1 MPLQPQAS
9 GISHVA
15 IVALACVPPLLS
27 AQDWSRADITFEQ
40 IEARAKAL
48 AGAAYQPPSRV
59 ELPAWAANLTYDQY
73 RGIRF
78 PDRNALWQEEG
89 LNFRAMF
96 YHPGYL
102 FKDSIGIHEFTDS
115 HSQAVRLSTALFD
128 YGENVPRGEDLP
140 PDGGFSGFRLN
151 AALNDP
157 NRFDELIV
165 FQGASYWRAL
175 GAGQRYG
182 LSARGLALN
191 SAEAGVPEEFPVFR
205 EFWLRKPKPGE
216 NHARFFALLD
226 SPSASGAYA
235 FIVEPGTTTSVIV
248 RAVLF
253 PRHEVER
260 VGIAPMSS
268 MYWFGENSRRRF
280 DDFRPEV
287 HDSDGLSLITGM
299 GERIWRPAQNDTGGI
314 ESSYFKMERCAGFG
328 LLQRDRDF
336 TSYIDGEA
344 NYEMRPSLWI
354 EPTSDWGPGSV
365 VLKELPTANELADN
379 LVAFWQPAEPFLPG
393 ERREF
398 SYRQQWTVAPNPAQA
413 GAWVVATR
421 TGVHDWMPE
430 QRLMIVEFAGPS
442 LDVLDAAPEAVIE
455 ILGDGRER
463 AEIAS
468 ATVAEMPDGRWRLAF
483 VIKPRVEELKLA
495 EIGPLELRASLKKD
509 ADFLTETWSYRVK
522 P

>member
-1 MPLQPQAS
+1 MPSNSQAA
-9 GISHVA
+9 GTPYFI
-15 IVALACVPPLLS
+15 ALTIACLAPALPG
-27 AQDWSRADITFEQ
+27 QDWSRAEITFEQ

-48 AGAAYQPPSRV
+48 AEAPYQAPARV
-59 ELPAWAANLTYDQY
+59 QLPAWAAELTYDQY

-89 LNFRAMF
+89 VNFRAMF

-102 FKDSIGIHEFTDS
+102 FKDSIAINEFTDS

-151 AALNDP
+151 APLNDP
-157 NRFDELIV
+157 TRFDELIV

-182 LSARGLALN
+182 LSARGLAIN
-191 SAEAGVPEEFPVFR
+191 AAEAGVAEEFPAFR

-226 SPSASGAYA
+226 SPSAAGAYA
-235 FIVEPGTTTSVIV
+235 FIVEPGKTTSVIV

-253 PRHEVER
+253 PRQEVER

-287 HDSDGLSLITGM
+287 HDSDGLSLLTGS
-299 GERIWRPAQNDTGGI
+299 GERIWRPAQNDTGSI

-336 TSYIDGEA
+336 PNYIDSEA
-344 NYEMRPSLWI
+344 HYEMRPSLWI
-354 EPTSDWGPGSV
+354 EPTSDWGPGAV
-365 VLKELPTANELADN
+365 VLKELPTGNELADN
-379 LVAFWQPAEPFLPG
+379 LVAFWQPAEPFMAG
-393 ERREF
+393 QRREF
-398 SYRQQWTVAPNPAQA
+398 SYRQQWTVEPNPAQA
-413 GAWVVATR
+413 GAWVVSTR

-430 QRLMIVEFAGPS
+430 QRLMIVEFAGPA
-442 LDVLDAAPEAVIE
+442 LDELEEAPEAVIE
-455 ILGDGRER
+455 MLGDGQER
-463 AEIAS
+463 AEVAS
-468 ATVAEMPDGRWRLAF
+468 RTVAEMPDGRWRLTF
-483 VIKPRVEELKLA
+483 VLKPKAEGSKLA